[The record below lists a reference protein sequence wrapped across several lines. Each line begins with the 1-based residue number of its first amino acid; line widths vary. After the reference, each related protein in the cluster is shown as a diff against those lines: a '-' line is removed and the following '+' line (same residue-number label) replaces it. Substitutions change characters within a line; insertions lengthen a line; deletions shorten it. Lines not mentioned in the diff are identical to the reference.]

1 GEEVTRQQALRL
13 GPQEPPPGGV
23 QAARSRQVASGA
35 EDPPHSRLADPVAK
49 ACQLAV
55 HPAVPPGRVL
65 PRQPQYKVRIPWPT
79 PGGPA
84 VLGRSTCE
92 WSDGGARPAGFP
104 G

>member
-1 GEEVTRQQALRL
+1 YLHDEWHVQALEAGRVDGEEVTRQQALRL

-65 PRQPQYKVRIPWPT
+65 PRQPQYKVADPLAD
-79 PGGPA
+79 PGRP
-84 VLGRSTCE
+84 GR
-92 WSDGGARPAGFP
+92 P